1 MPSNIRIKRRLTGAA
16 GAPSTL
22 LSGEQAYNRVD
33 GILYIGDGSAV
44 VPIGGAHY
52 ATAAALA
59 TETSNRTS
67 AISSENARAVAAEL
81 ALGTRIDNVLH
92 NVDGVALNSLSEV
105 VVAFQAAD
113 GTLNGAITTLASS
126 ASSAL
131 TAEVNRA
138 TAAEAA
144 IAASLA
150 TETSNRTSAISS
162 LTSSTSSALASEV
175 SRATAAE
182 TALASDIS
190 DIETAATALAS
201 RVTLAESDI
210 NAEESARAAAVSA
223 VTSSL
228 NSEVSRATAAESA
241 LSSRVSALETEID
254 GGSF

>member
-22 LSGEQAYNRVD
+22 LSGEQAFNKVD

-138 TAAEAA
+138 TAAEGV
-144 IAASLA
+144 IAANLA
-150 TETSNRTSAISS
+150 TEITDRAAAITTVQSNINTVAANLASETSARTSADST
-162 LTSSTSSALASEV
+162 LTSNLSSEV

-182 TALASDIS
+182 GVIAANLATEIS
-190 DIETAATALAS
+190 D
-201 RVTLAESDI
+201 
-210 NAEESARAAAVSA
+210 RAAAVSA

-241 LSSRVSALETEID
+241 LSGRVSALEAEID

>member
-59 TETSNRTS
+59 TETSDRAA

-113 GTLNGAITTLASS
+113 GTLNGAITSLASS

-131 TAEVNRA
+131 TAEV
-138 TAAEAA
+138 
-144 IAASLA
+144 
-150 TETSNRTSAISS
+150 
-162 LTSSTSSALASEV
+162 

-182 TALASDIS
+182 TALGVRIDGTVS
-190 DIETAATALAS
+190 AATALAS
-201 RVTLAESDI
+201 RVTAAESDI
-210 NAEESARAAAVSA
+210 NTLESDLAAAVSA

-241 LSSRVSALETEID
+241 LSGRVSALETEID